1 MKRMSN
7 LQSRKK
13 QKGIGLIGVV
23 LAVIIVGIIS
33 AVAVNQ
39 YNQQEAAT
47 NRDNLRMELLRFFGT
62 MKENKRAYG
71 SYAGTTNQSV
81 YQSAKLISDMYKST
95 TANQF
100 ITPYTDDGLDFA
112 PVSTA
117 TDRSGK
123 SFTSANNYIQVT
135 LKDVPI
141 EMCADTVDDYID
153 AVVQVNVG
161 GTRIDGIAARDTA
174 CASGTKVNVVLT
186 NL

>member
-1 MKRMSN
+1 MTN
-7 LQSRKK
+7 LKSTRK
-13 QKGIGLIGVV
+13 QKGIGLIPLV
-23 LAVIIVGIIS
+23 LAIIIVSIITS
-33 AVAVNQ
+33 VAINQ

-47 NRDNLRMELLRFFGT
+47 NRENLRMELLRFFGT
-62 MKENKRAYG
+62 MKDNKRAYG

-81 YQSAKLISDMYKST
+81 WQSSKLISPMYKSN
-95 TANQF
+95 TANKF

-123 SFTSANNYIQVT
+123 QFTSANNYIQVT
-135 LKDVPI
+135 LKDVPL

-161 GTRIDGIAARDTA
+161 GTRIDGIATRDTA
-174 CASGTKVNVVLT
+174 CASGTKVNIVLT